1 MLPQELGSFN
11 IKVSI
16 RSVTNMEE
24 LKGEID
30 YSDYFWQHDKVRL
43 RAIQPEDWEGDYTSK
58 YDTLARRLLECAIE
72 LPPTISGS
80 KKFAEENADFASA
93 NGRIIMFTIE
103 NLEGK
108 NIGGIN
114 LNSIDE
120 RNGTFSIGVVVD
132 KEYRGK
138 GYGTSAMKI
147 LLKYAF
153 LERRLNKFNDYVLE
167 GNEGSVKMMIKIGCV
182 QEGVRRQ
189 VVYINGQ
196 YLDFIMFGLTK
207 DEYVEKLKED
217 GALK

>member
-1 MLPQELGSFN
+1 
-11 IKVSI
+11 
-16 RSVTNMEE
+16 
-24 LKGEID
+24 
-30 YSDYFWQHDKVRL
+30 
-43 RAIQPEDWEGDYTSK
+43 
-58 YDTLARRLLECAIE
+58 LECAIE

-80 KKFAEENADFASA
+80 KKFAEENADFTST
-93 NGRIIMFTIE
+93 NGRIMFTIE

-120 RNGTFSIGVVVD
+120 RNGTFSIGIVID
-132 KEYRGK
+132 KEYRGN

-167 GNEGSVKMMIKIGCV
+167 GNEGSAKMMKKLGCV

-196 YLDFIMFGLTK
+196 YLDFILFGLTK
-207 DEYVEKLKED
+207 DEFVETLKEE
-217 GALK
+217 GTF

>member
-1 MLPQELGSFN
+1 MED
-11 IKVSI
+11 VI
-16 RSVTNMEE
+16 R
-24 LKGEID
+24 KID
-30 YSDYFWQHDKVRL
+30 YSNYFWQDDKVRL
-43 RAIQPEDWEGDYTSK
+43 RAIQHEDWEGDYIGK
-58 YDTLARRLLECAIE
+58 FDTPARRLLECAIE

-80 KKFAEENADFASA
+80 KRFAEENADFAST
-93 NGRIIMFTIE
+93 NGRIMFTIE

-120 RNGTFSIGVVVD
+120 RNGTFSIGIVID

-147 LLKYAF
+147 LLRYAF
-153 LERRLNKFNDYVLE
+153 LERRLNKFNDSVLE
-167 GNEGSVKMMIKIGCV
+167 GNEGSAKMMKKLGCV

-207 DEYVEKLKED
+207 DEFVETLKEE
-217 GALK
+217 GTFK

>member
-1 MLPQELGSFN
+1 MDMED
-11 IKVSI
+11 VI
-16 RSVTNMEE
+16 R
-24 LKGEID
+24 KID
-30 YSDYFWQHDKVRL
+30 YSNYFWQDDKVRL
-43 RAIQPEDWEGDYTSK
+43 RAIQHEDWEGDYIGK
-58 YDTLARRLLECAIE
+58 FDTPARRLLECAIE

-80 KKFAEENADFASA
+80 KRFAEENADFAST
-93 NGRIIMFTIE
+93 NGRIMFTIE

-120 RNGTFSIGVVVD
+120 RNGTFSIGIVID

-147 LLKYAF
+147 LLRYAF
-153 LERRLNKFNDYVLE
+153 LERRLNKFNDSVLE
-167 GNEGSVKMMIKIGCV
+167 GNEGSAKMMKKLGCV

-207 DEYVEKLKED
+207 DEFVETLKEE
-217 GALK
+217 GTFK